1 MRKKTENPR
10 STQKS
15 FRITEDAAEEILQSM
30 SQTNPTTGSLR
41 IAAKRRPDGSI
52 DYAMGFDEADDTD
65 TVLEQYSVEVL
76 IGVTSLDLLAGA
88 LLDCVR
94 LETNGAKEF
103 IFLNPND
110 PQFVPPDAKRAD
122 RVGDCK

>member
-1 MRKKTENPR
+1 MRKKTKNAR

-15 FRITEDAAEEILQSM
+15 FRITEDAAEEILRSM
-30 SQTNPTTGSLR
+30 RQTDPSAGSLR

-52 DYAMGFDEADDTD
+52 DYAIAFDNADDTHTGREQF
-65 TVLEQYSVEVL
+65 TVEGL

-88 LLDCVR
+88 LLDFVQ
-94 LETNGAKEF
+94 LETTGPKEF

-110 PQFVPPDAKRAD
+110 PQFVPPDASIS
-122 RVGDCK
+122 

>member
-1 MRKKTENPR
+1 MRKKNKNAR
-10 STQKS
+10 ATQKS
-15 FRITEDAAEEILQSM
+15 FRITEDAAEEILRSM
-30 SQTNPTTGSLR
+30 GQTTPSAGSLR

-65 TVLEQYSVEVL
+65 TVVEQFSVEVL

-88 LLDCVR
+88 LLDFVQ
-94 LETNGAKEF
+94 LKTTGPKEF

-110 PQFVPPDAKRAD
+110 PQFVPPDASIS
-122 RVGDCK
+122 

>member
-1 MRKKTENPR
+1 MRKKTKNAR

-15 FRITEDAAEEILQSM
+15 FRMTENAAEEILRSM
-30 SQTNPTTGSLR
+30 RQTDPSAGSLR
-41 IAAKRRPDGSI
+41 IAAKRRPDGTI

-65 TVLEQYSVEVL
+65 TVLEQFSVEVL

-88 LLDCVR
+88 LLDFVQ
-94 LETNGAKEF
+94 LETTGPKEF

-110 PQFVPPDAKRAD
+110 PQFVPPDASIS
-122 RVGDCK
+122 

>member
-1 MRKKTENPR
+1 MRKKTKNVR

-15 FRITEDAAEEILQSM
+15 FRMTQDAAEEILRSM
-30 SQTNPTTGSLR
+30 RQTDSSAGSLR
-41 IAAKRRPDGSI
+41 IAAMRRTDGSI

-65 TVLEQYSVEVL
+65 TVLEQFSVEVL

-88 LLDCVR
+88 LLDFVQ
-94 LETNGAKEF
+94 LETAGPKEF

-110 PQFVPPDAKRAD
+110 PQFVPPDASIS
-122 RVGDCK
+122 

>member
-1 MRKKTENPR
+1 MRKKTKNAR

-15 FRITEDAAEEILQSM
+15 FRMTEDAAEEILRSM
-30 SQTNPTTGSLR
+30 RQTNPTTGSLR
-41 IAAKRRPDGSI
+41 IAAKRSPDGTI

-65 TVLEQYSVEVL
+65 TVLEQFSVEVL

-88 LLDCVR
+88 LLDFVQ
-94 LETNGAKEF
+94 LETAGPKEF

-110 PQFVPPDAKRAD
+110 PQFVPPDASIS
-122 RVGDCK
+122 

>member
-1 MRKKTENPR
+1 MRKKTKNII

-15 FRITEDAAEEILQSM
+15 FRITEDAADEILRSM
-30 SQTNPTTGSLR
+30 RQTDPSAGSLR

-52 DYAMGFDEADDTD
+52 DYAMGLDEADDTD
-65 TVLEQYSVEVL
+65 IVLEQFSVEVL

-88 LLDCVR
+88 LLDFVQ
-94 LETNGAKEF
+94 LETAGPKEF

-110 PQFVPPDAKRAD
+110 PQFVPPDASIS
-122 RVGDCK
+122 

>member
-1 MRKKTENPR
+1 MRKKTRNAR

-15 FRITEDAAEEILQSM
+15 FRITEDAAVEILRSM
-30 SQTNPTTGSLR
+30 RNTGPSAGSLR
-41 IAAKRRPDGSI
+41 IAAKRKPDGSI

-65 TVLEQYSVEVL
+65 TVLEQFSVEVL

-88 LLDCVR
+88 LLDFVQ
-94 LETNGAKEF
+94 LETTRPKEF

-110 PQFVPPDAKRAD
+110 PQFVPPAASIS
-122 RVGDCK
+122 

>member
-30 SQTNPTTGSLR
+30 SQTDPTTRSLR

-65 TVLEQYSVEVL
+65 TVLEQYRVEVL
-76 IGVTSLDLLAGA
+76 IGVTSLDLLTGA
-88 LLDCVR
+88 LLDCVQ

-110 PQFVPPDAKRAD
+110 PQFVPPDAK
-122 RVGDCK
+122 VCE

>member
-30 SQTNPTTGSLR
+30 SQTDPITRSLR

-65 TVLEQYSVEVL
+65 TVLEQYNVEVL
-76 IGVTSLDLLAGA
+76 IGVTSVDLLAGA
-88 LLDCVR
+88 LLDYVQ
-94 LETNGAKEF
+94 LEADGAEQF
-103 IFLNPND
+103 VFLNPND
-110 PQFVPPDAKRAD
+110 PEFVPPDAKA
-122 RVGDCK
+122 

>member
-1 MRKKTENPR
+1 MRKKTKNAR
-10 STQKS
+10 SAQKS
-15 FRITEDAAEEILQSM
+15 FRITEDAAEEILRSM
-30 SQTNPTTGSLR
+30 IQTDPSKGSLR

-65 TVLEQYSVEVL
+65 TVLEQFSVEVL

-88 LLDCVR
+88 LLDFVQ
-94 LETNGAKEF
+94 LETAAPKEF

-110 PQFVPPDAKRAD
+110 PQFVPPDASIS
-122 RVGDCK
+122 

>member
-1 MRKKTENPR
+1 MRKKSEIPK

-15 FRITEDAAEEILQSM
+15 FRITKDAAEEILQSM
-30 SQTNPTTGSLR
+30 SQTDPSSGSLR

-52 DYAMGFDEADDTD
+52 DYAMGCDEADDTD
-65 TVLEQYSVEVL
+65 TVVEQHSVEVL
-76 IGVTSLDLLAGA
+76 IGLTSADLLAGA

-110 PQFVPPDAKRAD
+110 PQFVPPDAN
-122 RVGDCK
+122 VCE

>member
-1 MRKKTENPR
+1 MRKKTENPI
-10 STQKS
+10 SMQKS
-15 FRITEDAAEEILQSM
+15 FRITEDAAEQILQSI
-30 SQTNPTTGSLR
+30 SQTDPTTGSLR

-65 TVLEQYSVEVL
+65 TVLEQFSVEVL

-88 LLDCVR
+88 LLDFVQ
-94 LETNGAKEF
+94 LETAGPKKF

-110 PQFVPPDAKRAD
+110 PQFVPPAASIS
-122 RVGDCK
+122 

>member
-30 SQTNPTTGSLR
+30 SQTNPTTASLR

-65 TVLEQYSVEVL
+65 TVLEQYSVEML
-76 IGVTSLDLLAGA
+76 IGITSLDLLAGA
-88 LLDCVR
+88 LLDYVQ
-94 LETNGAKEF
+94 LETNGDKEF

-110 PQFVPPDAKRAD
+110 PEFVPPDANA
-122 RVGDCK
+122 CE

>member
-1 MRKKTENPR
+1 MRKKTENSR

-30 SQTNPTTGSLR
+30 SQTDPTTRSLR

-65 TVLEQYSVEVL
+65 TVLEQYNVEVL
-76 IGVTSLDLLAGA
+76 IGVTSVDLLAGA
-88 LLDCVR
+88 LLDYVQ
-94 LETNGAKEF
+94 LEADGAEQF
-103 IFLNPND
+103 VFLNPND
-110 PQFVPPDAKRAD
+110 PEFVPPDAKA
-122 RVGDCK
+122 

>member
-1 MRKKTENPR
+1 MCKKPKNAR
-10 STQKS
+10 SAQKS
-15 FRITEDAAEEILQSM
+15 FRITEDAAEEILRSLK
-30 SQTNPTTGSLR
+30 QTDPSAGSLR

-65 TVLEQYSVEVL
+65 TVLEQFSVEVL

-88 LLDCVR
+88 LLDFVQ
-94 LETNGAKEF
+94 LESAGPKEF

-110 PQFVPPDAKRAD
+110 PQFVPPDARIN
-122 RVGDCK
+122 

>member
-1 MRKKTENPR
+1 MRKKTKNAR
-10 STQKS
+10 STPKS
-15 FRITEDAAEEILQSM
+15 FRITEDAAEEILRSM
-30 SQTNPTTGSLR
+30 RQNDPTAGSLR

-65 TVLEQYSVEVL
+65 TVVEQFSVEVL

-88 LLDCVR
+88 LLDFVQ
-94 LETNGAKEF
+94 LKTTGPKEF

-110 PQFVPPDAKRAD
+110 PQFVPPDASIS
-122 RVGDCK
+122 

>member
-1 MRKKTENPR
+1 MREKNKNAR

-15 FRITEDAAEEILQSM
+15 FRITEDAAEEILRSMKQTDQSA
-30 SQTNPTTGSLR
+30 GSLR
-41 IAAKRRPDGSI
+41 IAAMRRPDGSI

-65 TVLEQYSVEVL
+65 TVVEQFSVEVL

-88 LLDCVR
+88 LLDFVQ
-94 LETNGAKEF
+94 LKTTGPKEF

-110 PQFVPPDAKRAD
+110 PQFVPPDASIS
-122 RVGDCK
+122 

>member
-1 MRKKTENPR
+1 MRKKSKNSG

-15 FRITEDAAEEILQSM
+15 FRITEDAAEEILRSM
-30 SQTNPTTGSLR
+30 RQTAPSAGSLR
-41 IAAKRRPDGSI
+41 IAAKRSSDGSI

-65 TVLEQYSVEVL
+65 TVLEQFSVEVL

-88 LLDCVR
+88 LLDFVQ
-94 LETNGAKEF
+94 LETTGPKEF

-110 PQFVPPDAKRAD
+110 PQFVPPDASIS
-122 RVGDCK
+122 

>member
-1 MRKKTENPR
+1 MRKKTANVR

-15 FRITEDAAEEILQSM
+15 FRMTPDAAEEILRSM
-30 SQTNPTTGSLR
+30 RQTDSSAGSLR
-41 IAAKRRPDGSI
+41 IAAMRRTDGSI

-65 TVLEQYSVEVL
+65 TVLEQFSVEVL

-88 LLDCVR
+88 LLDFVQ
-94 LETNGAKEF
+94 LETTGPKEF

-110 PQFVPPDAKRAD
+110 PQFVPPDASIS
-122 RVGDCK
+122 

>member
-1 MRKKTENPR
+1 MLKKNKNAR
-10 STQKS
+10 ATQKS
-15 FRITEDAAEEILQSM
+15 FRITEDAAEEILRSM
-30 SQTNPTTGSLR
+30 RQTNPTTGSLR

-65 TVLEQYSVEVL
+65 PMVEQFSVEVL

-88 LLDCVR
+88 LLDFVQ
-94 LETNGAKEF
+94 LKTTGPKEF

-110 PQFVPPDAKRAD
+110 PQFVPPDASIS
-122 RVGDCK
+122 